1 MYWLIL
7 GRGFEGSIWILMG
20 EVLWI
25 LFVFMGDF
33 VYRVGDIEFNSE
45 DEFEVWFFLVCKVYV
60 KEKDFRFFLGLD
72 LRDLNLED
80 LNLSYFFF
88 LR

>member
-7 GRGFEGSIWILMG
+7 GRGFEGLIWILMG